1 MGIHWSLPLLETL
14 LPDDLLARLNE
25 AQNDPSLEIV
35 PHDEIP
41 IINGLTGNVMKA
53 LPIPRNIRV
62 SRRKMRAF
70 CTQGLDVQV
79 GRVSCADVCGVS
91 SSTDTHASTAKN
103 LSIYLMDQTVSVLR
117 PHSKTAR
124 RFLEQ

>member
-25 AQNDPSLEIV
+25 AQNDPSLEVV

-79 GRVSCADVCGVS
+79 GRVSCVDVWMCGCV
-91 SSTDTHASTAKN
+91 
-103 LSIYLMDQTVSVLR
+103 
-117 PHSKTAR
+117 R
-124 RFLEQ
+124 RE

>member
-25 AQNDPSLEIV
+25 AQNDPSLEVV

-79 GRVSCADVCGVS
+79 GRVSCVDVWMC
-91 SSTDTHASTAKN
+91 AA
-103 LSIYLMDQTVSVLR
+103 
-117 PHSKTAR
+117 
-124 RFLEQ
+124 